1 MNNIIN
7 LSERINIKT
16 RQNELSNLIRNI
28 TDRLSDDNNDLPASI
43 ACGVLSKEDYLE
55 TLMILEQELKDA
67 PKNASTLRDLV
78 FNIEE
83 LKIEYQRIIK

>member
-1 MNNIIN
+1 MTNIIS

-28 TDRLSDDNNDLPASI
+28 TDHLSDDNNDLPACISD
-43 ACGVLSKEDYLE
+43 GQMSKIDYLE
-55 TLMILEQELKDA
+55 TLMILEQELKEA
-67 PKNASTLRDLV
+67 PKNAATLRELV

-83 LKIEYQRIIK
+83 LKIDYQKIIL

>member
-28 TDRLSDDNNDLPASI
+28 TDHLSDDNNDLPPDI
-43 ACGVLSKEDYLE
+43 ACGQMSKIDYLE
-55 TLMILEQELKDA
+55 TLVILEQDLKDA
-67 PKNASTLRDLV
+67 PKNAFNLRDLV

-83 LKIEYQRIIK
+83 LKVAYQRIIK